1 MMNITSNMY
10 QSNQIARQ
18 MPWLEAGNG
27 TLSGLLAG
35 LIIVIVISVLLLSQ
49 EDPEVGMAP

>member
-1 MMNITSNMY
+1 MMNITSNIY

-18 MPWLEAGNG
+18 MTRLEAGNG

>member
-35 LIIVIVISVLLLSQ
+35 LIIVIVVSVLLLSQ